1 MTIEEMKQRKI
12 ELGYSYQQISSLSGV
27 PLSTVQKIFRGATR
41 APRYETLCALE
52 RIFQK
57 KEAACI
63 HETASYN
70 IKNDD
75 TTYTADI
82 VHIDTDPASGH
93 TRTALAGGRRT
104 CTLKDYYSL
113 PDDQRAELIDG
124 VIYEMAAPSSIH
136 QLIAGA
142 IHTRLLNHV
151 MTHSGSC
158 LPIISPID
166 VQLDC
171 DDKTMLQPDI
181 AIVCDRSKITSR
193 CIYGAPDF
201 IIEILSPATRKKDT
215 VIKLNKYLNAGVR
228 EYWLIDPDKKT
239 ILVYDLEHDAL
250 ITIYTFHDQIPV
262 TIWHGT
268 CIINFQEI
276 YETIRFLYEQ
286 SE

>member
-12 ELGYSYQQISSLSGV
+12 ELGYSYQQISRLSGV
-27 PLSTVQKIFRGATR
+27 PLGTVQKIFRGATR

-63 HETASYN
+63 RETASYN
-70 IKNDD
+70 IKQ
-75 TTYTADI
+75 
-82 VHIDTDPASGH
+82 G
-93 TRTALAGGRRT
+93 T
-104 CTLKDYYSL
+104 CTLKDYYNL

-124 VIYEMAAPSSIH
+124 VIYEMAAPTSIH

-142 IHTRLLNHV
+142 LHTRLLNHV
-151 MTHSGSC
+151 MAHGGSC

-193 CIYGAPDF
+193 GIYGAPDF
-201 IIEILSPATRKKDT
+201 IIEILSPATRKKDA

-262 TIWHGT
+262 TIWNGT
-268 CIINFQEI
+268 CTINFQEI

-286 SE
+286 TNN

>member
-12 ELGYSYQQISSLSGV
+12 ELGYSYQQISRLSGV
-27 PLSTVQKIFRGATR
+27 PLGTVQKIFRGATR

-52 RIFQK
+52 RIFPK

-63 HETASYN
+63 RETASYN
-70 IKNDD
+70 IKNPDNIYDTDTITARTDPHAD
-75 TTYTADI
+75 TTL
-82 VHIDTDPASGH
+82 SG
-93 TRTALAGGRRT
+93 RQGT
-104 CTLKDYYSL
+104 CTLKDYYNL

-124 VIYEMAAPSSIH
+124 VIYEMAAPTSIH

-142 IHTRLLNHV
+142 LHTRLLNHV
-151 MTHSGSC
+151 MAHGGSC

-201 IIEILSPATRKKDT
+201 IIEILSPATRKKDAI
-215 VIKLNKYLNAGVR
+215 IKLNKYLNAGVR
-228 EYWLIDPDKKT
+228 EYWLIDPDKQT

-262 TIWHGT
+262 TIWNGT
-268 CIINFQEI
+268 CTINFQEI
-276 YETIRFLYEQ
+276 YETISFLYEQ
-286 SE
+286 P